1 MESKFGLTVD
11 SALIGL
17 ENIDM
22 LKNPDLSFIWYD
34 DKENRKVIE
43 GQDLYASILAI
54 DNGVVVAPTSLW

>member
-43 GQDLYASILAI
+43 GQDLYALILAI